1 MKMEELFSL
10 ISTYGFPMVL
20 CIYLLMRFE
29 TLIRELKKSIDTL
42 IFINNSDRYN
52 KTSLQKQKHLH

>member
-1 MKMEELFSL
+1 MEELFSL

-42 IFINNSDRYN
+42 IVMNNSEQYN
-52 KTSLQKQKHLH
+52 KTSIQKQKRLH

>member
-1 MKMEELFSL
+1 MEELFSL

-42 IFINNSDRYN
+42 IVMNHSEQYN
-52 KTSLQKQKHLH
+52 KTSIQKQKRLH

>member
-1 MKMEELFSL
+1 MEELFSL